1 MTSPM
6 NTNNPSNTTTGTPGG
21 SGILSNFVSENA
33 IPLLGGIL
41 GGVFGMSGSDTPQQP
56 VGYQGGIPDYTAKR
70 SLLPNAFA
78 QTTTDPNTGETVA
91 RRPGSMGRRYFTDVQ
106 YAPSSAG
113 AVMQGTGLPAV
124 VDQSG
129 AAGGDGTP
137 PSLTDLLG
145 SVGGIANLLGALGLG
160 GTGGSATSST
170 FTPGTVDD
178 STITT
183 TTPGTS
189 TFTLGDI
196 ITSDTTTVAD
206 TPINQYLQTLGFNAT
221 TPTTL
226 TPAMIQSAQE
236 AGFSLDDLA
245 GALNTST
252 ENLNAVL
259 DPSVTTSATTTP
271 GQSTFTLGDTTT
283 DVVNTVI
290 SNALNDFFVGRGFV
304 AGENRAITADDLQ
317 AALDEGFTIGDLAS
331 SFNTTEEIINQ
342 VLQPDTTTT
351 TTTGPASTFT
361 VGDSTTNITNM
372 LVSNALNDFFAGR
385 GFQAGVQQDVTATDL
400 QAALDAGFTK
410 DQLATGLGTE
420 VANIDQVLN
429 PSATTTTEA
438 GPTST
443 FTVGETATTSVEKF
457 LIDNALNNFFAERG
471 FQAGVQQNVTV
482 ADLQAALEQGFT
494 KQQLALG
501 FNTDVANID
510 AVLNQTTTAITGTT
524 GPTSTFTLGATDTE
538 VVNTVINNDLNNFFV
553 ERGFEAGEQ
562 QNVTAADLQAALT
575 AGFSKQDLA
584 TGFNTTVA
592 NIDAVL
598 NQTTTTTTG
607 TPSSST
613 FTAAGTSQT
622 PIENAINDY
631 LIANRGFVIGTEKTV
646 TQDDLKELLDPTKG
660 KFTIEQIAAGLGT
673 TKEAVQAIL
682 DYEYAGGGQV
692 LDAVDLATGGMAQGQ
707 GYYLGGSTDGMADL
721 IPATIDGTQPAA
733 LSDGEFVIPAD
744 VVSHL
749 GNGNSDAGA
758 QQLYSMMD
766 RVRTE
771 RTGTTK
777 QGPEINPTKMMPA

>member
-1 MTSPM
+1 MSSPM
-6 NTNNPSNTTTGTPGG
+6 NTNNPANTSTGTPGG

-41 GGVFGMSGSDTPQQP
+41 GGLFGMSGSDTPQQP
-56 VGYQGGIPDYTAKR
+56 VGYQGGIPDYTAQR

-78 QTTTDPNTGETVA
+78 QTTTDPITGQTVA

-106 YAPSSAG
+106 YVPTG
-113 AVMQGTGLPAV
+113 TDAVMQGTGLPAV
-124 VDQSG
+124 VDQSEIT
-129 AAGGDGTP
+129 GGDGTT
-137 PSLTDLLG
+137 PSLTNLLG
-145 SVGGIANLLGALGLG
+145 SVGGIANLLAVLGLG
-160 GTGGSATSST
+160 GTNGNATSST
-170 FTPGTVDD
+170 FTPGIVDD
-178 STITT
+178 STVIT

-221 TPTTL
+221 TPTIL

-259 DPSVTTSATTTP
+259 DPSVTTTSTTTP

-283 DVVNTVI
+283 DIVNTVI

-342 VLQPDTTTT
+342 VLQPGTTTT
-351 TTTGPASTFT
+351 TTTGPTSTFT

-372 LVSNALNDFFAGR
+372 LVANALNDFFAER
-385 GFQAGVQQDVTATDL
+385 GFQAGVQQDVTAADL

-429 PSATTTTEA
+429 PGATTTTA
-438 GPTST
+438 TGPTST

-471 FQAGVQQNVTV
+471 FEAGKQQDVTA
-482 ADLQAALEQGFT
+482 ADLQAALDAGFT

-501 FNTDVANID
+501 FNTDVANIEQ
-510 AVLNQTTTAITGTT
+510 VLNPSVTSAITGTT
-524 GPTSTFTLGATDTE
+524 GPTSTFTLGETDTE
-538 VVNTVINNDLNNFFV
+538 VVKTVVNNDLNNFFV
-553 ERGFEAGEQ
+553 GRGFQAGEQ
-562 QNVTAADLQAALT
+562 QNVTAADLQAALDE
-575 AGFSKQDLA
+575 GFSKQDLA

-598 NQTTTTTTG
+598 DQTTTTTTG

-622 PIENAINDY
+622 PIENEINDY

-646 TQDDLKELLDPTKG
+646 TQDDLKALRDQG
-660 KFTIEQIAAGLGT
+660 GFTVAQIAAGLGT
-673 TKEAVQAIL
+673 TEDAVNAVL
-682 DYEYAGGGQV
+682 DYEYAAGGRV

-707 GYYLGGSTDGMADL
+707 GYYLGGPTDGMADL

-777 QGPEINPTKMMPA
+777 QGPEIDPTKMMPA